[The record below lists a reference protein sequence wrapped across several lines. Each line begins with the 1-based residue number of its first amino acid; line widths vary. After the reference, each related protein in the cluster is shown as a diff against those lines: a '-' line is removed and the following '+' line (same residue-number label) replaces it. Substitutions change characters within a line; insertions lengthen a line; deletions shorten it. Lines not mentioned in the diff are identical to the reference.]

1 VVAPFRPDRR
11 PAGAKLFRAGPGAL
25 ACLLTLWTLGC
36 YSLPVPAMEAPSS
49 TQPLNSYLQKL
60 EFPGW
65 QPASF
70 KSWNS
75 QGDTPAAEPQSDVL
89 AGEELNGV
97 LQEFKIVY
105 QARKTLSRG
114 QRNIYIDV
122 YQFEN
127 SDFALAAYYYL
138 RKGASTIVK
147 RGDAT
152 SEDDASIS
160 FAQGR
165 CFVSISAS
173 EDDDESKDLVRRIAD
188 SIGARLN
195 QTAPSVPP
203 KVLQQLPPLEKLSGS
218 EKLIYGIK
226 SCRRYCSVPYI
237 EALLG
242 TGGEAKELIAGC
254 SADYQFREPYKERLR
269 LTILEFSDRSA
280 ALKHYQAFLSE
291 FLANRKIKAE
301 DQGFSPITSFRSGDT
316 YILVELRGA
325 AVALVSG
332 ARKRFSPPLL
342 LRQWRAQ

>member
-1 VVAPFRPDRR
+1 MVAVSRPNRR
-11 PAGAKLFRAGPGAL
+11 STGLKLLRAAPAVL
-25 ACLLTLWTLGC
+25 ACLLLLSEGGFGGL
-36 YSLPVPAMEAPSS
+36 SAQAMEAPATAQS
-49 TQPLNSYLQKL
+49 LNSFLQKL

-65 QPASF
+65 QPVSF
-70 KSWNS
+70 KSWSSAGASTVPDGENS
-75 QGDTPAAEPQSDVL
+75 L
-89 AGEELNGV
+89 LNGEELNGV
-97 LQEFKIVY
+97 LQEFRIVY

-160 FAQGR
+160 FAQGHS
-165 CFVSISAS
+165 FVSVSAS

-188 SIGARLN
+188 SMGARLS
-195 QTAPSVPP
+195 QGALSAPP
-203 KVLQQLPPLEKLSGS
+203 KILQQLPSLEKLSGS

-226 SCRRYCSVPYI
+226 SCRRYCPVPYV

-242 TGGEAKELIAGC
+242 EGGEAKDLVAGC
-254 SADYQFREPYKERLR
+254 SADYQFREPFKERLR

-280 ALKHYQAFLSE
+280 ALKHYQAFLTE

-301 DQGFSPITSFRSGDT
+301 DQGFSPITSFRSGDS
-316 YILVELRGA
+316 YILVELRGTA
-325 AVALVSG
+325 IALVSG

-342 LRQWRAQ
+342 LRQWRAR